1 MRAQQGQAAPRVA
14 RAASFVRA
22 LLLIGLIG
30 TLGGLLELVLVLPGS
45 EFPGVL
51 VLYTVVFWVYLAA
64 GLVAWYRRPSNPMA
78 ALILAGALVVYLSN
92 LRNAS
97 PPILVG
103 IGLVFTTTILAVIV
117 HLLLAFPSGR
127 LGSNA
132 ARVVVAGAY
141 FVAVVL
147 QAPLYLAT
155 SETVLETA
163 IITQRLCGF
172 TVMGATSLMLA
183 LRVRA
188 ADPAHRRVLL
198 PLFSYGMFV
207 VLGVPFATLLFDG
220 FAPPTREV
228 VQLVLLT
235 GVPIAFVFGMLR
247 GGFTHVGELA
257 DLGVWLSVDVAA
269 DSLQDALALTLGDD
283 TVRLGLRGGAPG
295 EFVDEAGETVNVVG
309 RAQGREVVE
318 VTVAGESVAV
328 IEYDSRM
335 NGNAEHVRR
344 AGQVLAVA
352 LDRTRLSAELLRS
365 QRELRESRTRIVEAA
380 DLERLR
386 IAQDLHD
393 GLQVQLVLLA
403 LEAQQIAG
411 IADSSPSTKSAATT
425 LRKRIDAAAA
435 DLRRLVHDVLPLT
448 LTERGLSD
456 AVEDLVDRM
465 PIPTALEVHPPD
477 LHLSEPVSNTAY
489 FVVAEALANTVKHA
503 DAASARVSLVQT
515 AGALHIHVSDS
526 GRGGVI
532 VEGRGLRGLADRVD
546 ALGGTVN
553 LRSPDGG
560 GMALTVELPCEL

>member
-1 MRAQQGQAAPRVA
+1 MRAQQRQAAPRVA

-22 LLLIGLIG
+22 LWLIGLIG
-30 TLGGLLELVLVLPGS
+30 IFGGLIELVLV
-45 EFPGVL
+45 FPGAEYPGVM
-51 VLYTVVFWVYLAA
+51 VLYTAVFWVYLAA

-92 LRNAS
+92 LGNAS
-97 PPILVG
+97 QPILVG
-103 IGLVFTTTILAVIV
+103 IGSVFATTILAVIV

-127 LGSNA
+127 LGNNV
-132 ARVVVAGAY
+132 ARGVVAGAY

-147 QAPLYLAT
+147 QTPLYLAT

-163 IITQRLCGF
+163 ITTQRVCGF
-172 TVMGATSLMLA
+172 AVMGATSLMLA

-207 VLGVPFATLLFDG
+207 VLGVPFASLLFDA

-228 VQLVLLT
+228 VQLVLLM
-235 GVPIAFVFGMLR
+235 GLPVAFVFGMLR
-247 GGFTHVGELA
+247 GGFTHTGELT
-257 DLGVWLSVDVAA
+257 DLGAWLSVDVATG
-269 DSLQDALALTLGDD
+269 SLQDALALTLGDD

-295 EFVDEAGETVNVVG
+295 EFVDETGAAMNVAA
-309 RAQGREVVE
+309 RASGREVVE
-318 VTVAGESVAV
+318 VTVAGESIAV

-352 LDRTRLSAELLRS
+352 LDRTRLSAELLSS
-365 QRELRESRTRIVEAA
+365 QRKLRESRTRIVDAA
-380 DLERLR
+380 DHERLR

-411 IADSSPSTKSAATT
+411 IADSSPATKAAATT
-425 LRKRIDAAAA
+425 LRKRIDSAAA

-448 LTERGLSD
+448 LTDRGLSD

-465 PIPTALEVHPPD
+465 PIPTTFEVHPPD

-503 DAASARVSLVQT
+503 DASSARVTLVQT
-515 AGALHIHVSDS
+515 AHALHIDVTDS
-526 GRGGVI
+526 GRGGAI
-532 VEGRGLRGLADRVD
+532 VAGRGLRGLADRVD
-546 ALGGTVN
+546 ALGGTIE
-553 LRSPDGG
+553 LRSTDRAG
-560 GMALTVELPCEL
+560 LTLSVELPCES